1 MLAPPPTTMMNG
13 MMTAASYA
21 FAAPMI
27 FGMSAGSGESSGT
40 YAALHT
46 TCARYATAPTV
57 AWISAMRNHVSAVRK
72 ICTT

>member
-1 MLAPPPTTMMNG
+1 
-13 MMTAASYA
+13 
-21 FAAPMI
+21 MI

-72 ICTT
+72 ICTKLVTMKITPVSCTAAWRLLV